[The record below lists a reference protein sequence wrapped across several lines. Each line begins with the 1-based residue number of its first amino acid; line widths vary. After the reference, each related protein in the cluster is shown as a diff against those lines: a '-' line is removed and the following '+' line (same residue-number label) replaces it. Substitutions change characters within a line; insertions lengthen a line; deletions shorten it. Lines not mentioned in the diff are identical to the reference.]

1 MKGVLN
7 ANYCL
12 YKKRITKVRER
23 HGHQKRLRGVGKM
36 TRFLWQQYRADGNTT
51 VTEDYS

>member
-12 YKKRITKVRER
+12 YKKRITKVREKAWAPEKA
-23 HGHQKRLRGVGKM
+23 KRGGKDDPVYM
-36 TRFLWQQYRADGNTT
+36 ATIQG
-51 VTEDYS
+51 